1 MKPPKTSPLAATTP
15 IPARKGTAEPTYKVK
30 DLPQELQRSG
40 FFGAIKREVFNNK
53 SSFTLK
59 QVLEYAEKNDNS
71 LLAELSKS
79 LYLEKI
85 GKKYHLERSDRKT
98 LISWI
103 GEKLSTNSFAQAL
116 LVHENP
122 ALYYT
127 YEVPKANE
135 IDPLIQ
141 IFKSI
146 GDGVGKFG
154 DSIPNHLDE
163 PLNTLADIL
172 GRSGDY
178 YFAAYGNSMSLGAV
192 NRNPFTLKCLEYCT
206 DIRRSVGPHPQN
218 WRYRQFLY
226 PEKSAAA

>member
-1 MKPPKTSPLAATTP
+1 MNPAKTSPLAATSP
-15 IPARKGTAEPTYKVK
+15 IPGSKTTAKEPKYKIK

-40 FFGAIKREVFNNK
+40 FFDAIKREIFNNK
-53 SSFTLK
+53 TTFTLK
-59 QVLEYAEKNDNS
+59 QILEYAEKNNNN

-79 LYLEKI
+79 LYLEKN
-85 GKKYHLERSDRKT
+85 GNKYHLEKLDREA
-98 LISWI
+98 LISWT
-103 GEKLSTNSFAQAL
+103 GGNLSTNGFAQAL

-127 YEVPKANE
+127 YELPKANE

-146 GDGVGKFG
+146 GEGVGKFG
-154 DSIPNHLDE
+154 DKIPDYLDK
-163 PLNTLADIL
+163 PLDTLADIL
-172 GRSGDY
+172 GRPGDY

-192 NRNPFTLKCLEYCT
+192 NRNPFTMKCLDYCM

-226 PEKSAAA
+226 PAAV